1 MAVHISVF
9 LFSKPAHELDKE
21 GEEISGADVRALA
34 EEMHQRLLH
43 TAEVLDK
50 LTAHGWEATM
60 MLYDVALSHPYIN
73 TEAEAR
79 DRIADLGIDPDRI
92 CFMEFE
98 DEEEW
103 DEEEEFEEEF
113 GEGEFEEEENNEAG
127 LEP

>member
-1 MAVHISVF
+1 MAVHVSLF

-21 GEEISGADVRALA
+21 GEEITGADVRALA
-34 EEMHQRLLH
+34 EEMHQRLLK
-43 TAEVLDK
+43 TAEAIEK

-79 DRIADLGIDPDRI
+79 DRIADLGLDPEHF

-103 DEEEEFEEEF
+103 DEEEFEEEDF
-113 GEGEFEEEENNEAG
+113 EGGEFDQEENNEAG
-127 LEP
+127 TEP